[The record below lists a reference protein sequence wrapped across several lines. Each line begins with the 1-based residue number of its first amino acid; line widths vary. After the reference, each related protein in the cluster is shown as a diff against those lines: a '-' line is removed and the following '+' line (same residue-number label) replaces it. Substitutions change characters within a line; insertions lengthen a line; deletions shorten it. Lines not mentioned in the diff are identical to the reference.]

1 MTLNDTGDE
10 VKLKDLLRAIFV
22 RKARVSHIES
32 FLSKI
37 LIHIEQNLI
46 KNEKLIK
53 LSNEEKSLKPE
64 YDSDDDSGELFQ
76 DTMENSTL
84 SLSGAGIRVSNKVIK
99 WITY

>member
-1 MTLNDTGDE
+1 MF
-10 VKLKDLLRAIFV
+10 VKQG
-22 RKARVSHIES
+22 VSHIES

-37 LIHIEQNLI
+37 LIHIEENLI

-53 LSNEEKSLKPE
+53 LSNDEKSIKPE

-76 DTMENSTL
+76 DTLEDSTL
-84 SLSGAGIRVSNKVIK
+84 SLSGAGIRVTNKIIQ